1 MELVPNVAYEK
12 GLVPDI
18 QYVLSNPQKQYYAL
32 YVNKKTSM
40 TDLVKLPKL
49 INIRETNTLD
59 GNKTA
64 KYEGENNKSYGLMN
78 EQYTAKTKSKVEVF
92 DDRKYYDPDISAYLY
107 TDLPVTGGKR
117 KTRRRKQSKRKI
129 SRRR

>member
-1 MELVPNVAYEK
+1 MELVSDVAYGK

-32 YVNKKTSM
+32 YVNTKTGM
-40 TDLVKLPKL
+40 TDLVELSKL
-49 INIRETNTLD
+49 INIRETRTLN

-64 KYEGENNKSYGLMN
+64 RYEGENNKSYGLMN
-78 EQYTAKTKSKVEVF
+78 VPYIAKTKSKVEVF
-92 DDRKYYDPDISAYLY
+92 DDAPYDPDISAYLY
-107 TDLPVTGGKR
+107 TDRPAKGGKR